1 MKNYY
6 LHLKTIL
13 IHKWY
18 VLLAC
23 WSCGLYW
30 EGIVHDL
37 SKLSPTEFLELGKYY
52 TVGRSPIVRARQE
65 NGVSKA
71 WLHHMGHNKHHW
83 QYWVDFLPNS
93 NVGVPMPMD
102 SRSII
107 ELICDWIG
115 AGKAYEKEKWSQD
128 RLLTYWKEHK
138 HEFLLHEDT
147 SFEILFHIEK
157 IQRVGLNNWFKYIR
171 YELKTWS

>member
-93 NVGVPMPMD
+93 NIGVPMTMD
-102 SRSII
+102 NISVL
-107 ELICDWIG
+107 ELICDWVG
-115 AGKAYEKEKWSQD
+115 AGKAYEKERWTEE
-128 RLLTYWKEHK
+128 RLTQYWEQHHNEFCISKET
-138 HEFLLHEDT
+138 EDK
-147 SFEILFHIEK
+147 ILFH
-157 IQRVGLNNWFKYIR
+157 LNIIKTLGF
-171 YELKTWS
+171 KTWACIVKGGI